1 MKPVLI
7 IPAAGSGTR
16 LHAAVPKVLFPV
28 NGKPMIDYVLAL
40 YAPVVAQFILVLQPA
55 VAHAVQRH
63 CRRHAL
69 PIEYAL
75 QDVPTGMLD
84 ALLIPQER
92 VRCSPWTRVWM
103 TWCDQVAVHPTTVQH
118 LAALSTQEPDTAV
131 ILPTVTRTQPYVH
144 LVRNAQG
151 AMINVL
157 HRREGDAMPEVGESD
172 MGLFC
177 LSRTAYLDFLS
188 DFAREG
194 GQGSLTREKNFLPF
208 IPWLSRRAR
217 VRTFAGQDAME
228 AVGIN
233 TADDL
238 HQVETYFLQREKATC
253 HPSPTKHSCK
263 RGLHPDR

>member
-1 MKPVLI
+1 MI

-16 LHAAVPKVLFPV
+16 LHSSIPKVLFPV

-40 YAPVVAQFILVLQPA
+40 YAPVVAEFILVLRPA
-55 VAHAVQRH
+55 FARDVQRH
-63 CRRHAL
+63 CRPQAL
-69 PIEYAL
+69 PIAYAL

-92 VRCSPWTRVWM
+92 VRGSHWTSVWV
-103 TWCDQVAVHPTTVQH
+103 TWCDQVAVHPKTVQR
-118 LAALSTQEPDTAV
+118 LAALSSQEPETA
-131 ILPTVTRTQPYVH
+131 LLFPTVTRTQPYVH

-151 AMINVL
+151 DIIDVL

-177 LSRTAYLDFLS
+177 LSRAAYLDCLS
-188 DFAREG
+188 AFAREG
-194 GQGSLTREKNFLPF
+194 GQGSLTRERNFLPF
-208 IPWLSRRAR
+208 IPWLSGRAR
-217 VRTFAGQDAME
+217 VRTFAGQEAME

-238 HQVETYFLQREKATC
+238 HQVETYFLQRGKYSSSTAKLPLP
-253 HPSPTKHSCK
+253 HGVQK
-263 RGLHPDR
+263 RE